1 MTNDECRKTRRDG
14 IDMSDRIDGE
24 GPVRKK
30 SANVEVCPPSLRL
43 WLPAV
48 HTLSQNRTKGRHW
61 AQAYR
66 ARKGEA
72 KALLKALEEGWW
84 RRPEHTRDFFDQV
97 KEAKRVLALIATG
110 QDVRRIR
117 KPAFTRPAG
126 SARLVIV
133 YTRVTVSPL
142 DAENWCG
149 STKGLTDC
157 LKYALP
163 GLLPDDAPEFVEIVH
178 RQEKCVKR
186 CEEGTWV
193 ELGDDEA
200 VLNEKTVPTEGG
212 EK

>member
-1 MTNDECRKTRRDG
+1 
-14 IDMSDRIDGE
+14 MSDRIDGE

-30 SANVEVCPPSLRL
+30 SANAEVCPPSLRL

-61 AQAYR
+61 AQVYR

-72 KALLKALEEGWW
+72 AALFDALSTVHDTAWPGAEML
-84 RRPEHTRDFFDQV
+84 H
-97 KEAKRVLALIATG
+97 EARRVLALIATG
-110 QDVRRIR
+110 KDVREIR

-142 DAENWCG
+142 DAENWCS

-178 RQEKCVKR
+178 RQQKCAKR

-193 ELGDDEA
+193 EMGDDKA
-200 VLNEKTVPTEGG
+200 VPND
-212 EK
+212 